1 MNTDTSCSYVIP
13 NSHADKDYKA
23 RQERLSELN
32 RLFELVLP
40 TPKYYPNH
48 THHYYLKP
56 MDDYYKLE
64 DYDESRWW

>member
-1 MNTDTSCSYVIP
+1 MNTNKSCSYVIP
-13 NSHADKDYKA
+13 NSYADKHYKDRQERI

-40 TPKYYPNH
+40 TPKYYP
-48 THHYYLKP
+48 KP